1 MEIKKNL
8 YRKIFKGINEME
20 DKFKWM
26 TKMMKD
32 LEAISF
38 GTVHLV

>member
-1 MEIKKNL
+1 MSSFLISYE
-8 YRKIFKGINEME
+8 KIFKGINEME

-26 TKMMKD
+26 TKMVND

-38 GTVHLV
+38 ETVRLI